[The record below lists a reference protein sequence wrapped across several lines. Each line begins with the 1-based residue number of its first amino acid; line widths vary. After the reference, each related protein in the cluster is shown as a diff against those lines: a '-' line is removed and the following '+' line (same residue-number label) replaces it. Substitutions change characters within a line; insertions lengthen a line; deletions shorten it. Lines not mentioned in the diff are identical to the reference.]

1 MGLIYPTL
9 SVLTLELSAPE
20 EQGAN
25 SSSLQLCDSLFAVA
39 AIALG
44 GSLFTALVGRSPVT
58 AFALL
63 FGIGCALAFA
73 GALLSSRVRP
83 SRGPVP
89 QGGLG
94 SEKGAS

>member
-25 SSSLQLCDSLFAVA
+25 SSALQLCDSLFAVM

-44 GSLFTALVGRSPVT
+44 GSVFAALVKNSSVA

-63 FGIGCALAFA
+63 FGFACVLAFA
-73 GALLSSRVRP
+73 GALLSSRVRSSSKP
-83 SRGPVP
+83 LLP
-89 QGGLG
+89 GGG
-94 SEKGAS
+94 TR